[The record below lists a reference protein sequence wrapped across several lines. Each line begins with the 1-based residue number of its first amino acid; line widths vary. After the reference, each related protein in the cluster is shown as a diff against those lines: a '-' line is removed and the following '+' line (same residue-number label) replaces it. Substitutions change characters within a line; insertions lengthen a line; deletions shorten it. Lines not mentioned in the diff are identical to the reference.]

1 MTRRIGVIAAT
12 LTLAFAGGAQAAASW
27 RDFPGVEN
35 SGFVETGG
43 DRVMQ
48 LSIVVPAPRAEVWR
62 AFTTSDGYRTWA
74 TPLASVDL
82 QVDGMIETNYD
93 AAAKLGSADNIKN
106 QITAYVPQRLLV
118 MRNVQAPTGF
128 PGAAE
133 FAKTAVVIE
142 LAEVTPQSTRVTL
155 SGVGYGPGPVFDNLY
170 RQFEWANAY
179 SLAELKSRFV
189 NGPID
194 WAARAAKEKAAAAD
208 RKVQGGA
215 KP

>member
-1 MTRRIGVIAAT
+1 MTRRIGVIAAA
-12 LTLAFAGGAQAAASW
+12 LTLLLAGGAQAASW
-27 RDFPGVEN
+27 KDFPGVEN
-35 SGFVETGG
+35 SGFTEADG
-43 DRVMQ
+43 DRVIQ

-82 QVDGMIETNYD
+82 KVDGIIETNYD
-93 AAAKLGSADNIKN
+93 AAAKLGSAENIKN
-106 QITAYVPQRLLV
+106 QITAYVPERLLV
-118 MRNVQAPTGF
+118 VRNVQAPTGF

-133 FAKTAVVIE
+133 FARTAVVIE
-142 LAEVTPQSTRVTL
+142 LSELTPQSTRVTL
-155 SGVGYGPGPVFDNLY
+155 SGVGYGAGPVFDNLY

-189 NGPID
+189 TGPID

>member
-1 MTRRIGVIAAT
+1 MTRRIGALAAA
-12 LTLAFAGGAQAAASW
+12 LTLAVATGAQAAASW
-27 RDFPGVEN
+27 RDFPDVEN
-35 SGFVETGG
+35 SGFVEAGG

-48 LSIVVPAPRAEVWR
+48 LSIVVPAARAEVWR

-82 QVDGMIETNYD
+82 KIDGMIETNYD

-128 PGAAE
+128 PGAEA
-133 FAKTAVVIE
+133 FARTAVVIE
-142 LAEVTPQSTRVTL
+142 LAELSPQSTRVTL
-155 SGVGYGPGPVFDNLY
+155 SGVGYGPGPVFDNLH

-189 NGPID
+189 TGPID

-208 RKVQGGA
+208 RKLQGGA

>member
-1 MTRRIGVIAAT
+1 MTRRIGVIAAA
-12 LTLAFAGGAQAAASW
+12 LALSLASGAQAASW

-35 SGFVETGG
+35 SSFVEADG
-43 DRVMQ
+43 DRVLQ

-62 AFTTSDGYRTWA
+62 AFTTSAGYRTWA

-82 QVDGMIETNYD
+82 RIDGMIETNYD

-106 QITAYVPQRLLV
+106 QITAYVPERLLV
-118 MRNVQAPTGF
+118 MRNVQAPAGF
-128 PGAAE
+128 PGAGE

-155 SGVGYGPGPVFDNLY
+155 SGVGYGAGPVFDTLY

-189 NGPID
+189 AGPID
-194 WAARAAKEKAAAAD
+194 WDARAAKEKAAAAD